1 MIGDI
6 INIKEEYFRTA
17 SDLLSEIKDTE
28 EFEMGKRMVFLIG
41 GESGSGKSVTAIC
54 LAQKIS
60 EMTDSQPCILHLD
73 DYFKLPPTN
82 NHNKRLEDINWV
94 GKNEVRLDLLQ
105 THLDAF
111 SAGALHIAKPLVNYN
126 ENCIGEETVDWNGV
140 RFLLIE
146 GTYSF
151 FLKNADFKIFM
162 KRNYHDTRQ
171 QRLARGR
178 EADDPFIENVLEI
191 EHRIIAPLSEKANAI
206 VNKDY
211 TISIIKK

>member
-1 MIGDI
+1 
-6 INIKEEYFRTA
+6 
-17 SDLLSEIKDTE
+17 
-28 EFEMGKRMVFLIG
+28 
-41 GESGSGKSVTAIC
+41 
-54 LAQKIS
+54 
-60 EMTDSQPCILHLD
+60 
-73 DYFKLPPTN
+73 
-82 NHNKRLEDINWV
+82 
-94 GKNEVRLDLLQ
+94 LLQ
-105 THLDAF
+105 THLNAF
-111 SAGALHIAKPLVNYN
+111 SDGALHIAKPLVNYN
-126 ENCIGEETVDWNGV
+126 ENYIGEETIDWNGV

-162 KRNYHDTRQ
+162 KRTYHDTRQ

-191 EHRIIAPLSEKANAI
+191 EHRIIAPLGEKANAI